1 MEHQIKTILKQKGM
15 TQKEL
20 AERMGM
26 SLQQLNNT
34 ISGRNTASMAVYE
47 RIAKELDVEFWRM
60 FAPDDV
66 LSILEI
72 VGKYWKVSGQL
83 LDNYWTKDVTCYPR
97 GRQATVQ

>member
-1 MEHQIKTILKQKGM
+1 MEHQIKTILKLKGM

-60 FAPDDV
+60 FAPEDV
-66 LSILEI
+66 LDGMEHHISQKCPYCGHGLNIKIE
-72 VGKYWKVSGQL
+72 
-83 LDNYWTKDVTCYPR
+83 
-97 GRQATVQ
+97 

>member
-66 LSILEI
+66 LGDMAQPISQKCHYCGHDLNIKIE
-72 VGKYWKVSGQL
+72 
-83 LDNYWTKDVTCYPR
+83 
-97 GRQATVQ
+97 